1 MYSTLRIYHIE
12 NVCDSELL
20 LSGSMYNLKAGDL
33 KLIEK
38 GKDLMDCGKIDAC
51 SYVQTA
57 TAFFFTGIVSAAM
70 KESVG

>member
-1 MYSTLRIYHIE
+1 MFVIVNFCYQVL
-12 NVCDSELL
+12 CK
-20 LSGSMYNLKAGDL
+20 LKAGDL
-33 KLIEK
+33 KSIEK

-70 KESVG
+70 KKSVG